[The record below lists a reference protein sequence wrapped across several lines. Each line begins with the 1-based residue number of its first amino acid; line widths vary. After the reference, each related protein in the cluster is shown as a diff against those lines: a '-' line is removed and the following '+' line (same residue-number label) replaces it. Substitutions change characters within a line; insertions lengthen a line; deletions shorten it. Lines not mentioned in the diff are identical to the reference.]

1 MKIADTTPA
10 FCSACYG
17 QEPNAIYVD
26 FESAWDG
33 PIIDEG
39 NGMKLSIDDL
49 VICERCLLAAAN
61 LKGLDAT
68 KDLREENLELGVL
81 VEKLTEKIKEK
92 DAMINDLSHTVSALI
107 KSPVERKTGR
117 PKKIVPKT
125 A

>member
-1 MKIADTTPA
+1 MRIAESVPA

-17 QEPNAIYVD
+17 QEPDAIYVD

-33 PIIDEG
+33 PIIDDA
-39 NGMKLSIDDL
+39 NGMKISIDDL

-81 VEKLTEKIKEK
+81 VEKLEEKIKEK
-92 DAMINDLSHTVSALI
+92 DMMINDLSHTVSTLI
-107 KSPVERKTGR
+107 KNPVERKKGR
-117 PKKIVPKT
+117 PKTIVPET